1 MCVYVCVCVCVC
13 VRVRVCVCVLACFF
27 VFMCTVRVC
36 KHACVLALCVR
47 ACVCAGVLHSRH
59 VYVSTALL
67 KIEDEHGFN
76 GVKFIMT
83 C

>member
-1 MCVYVCVCVCVC
+1 
-13 VRVRVCVCVLACFF
+13 
-27 VFMCTVRVC
+27 MCTVRVC